1 MVSQVAGGERWRRS
15 MSKKRLAR
23 AARFIRRIAE
33 FLVPVLTVIKIL
45 VEIANKAANC
55 NDRKLQI
62 QISVAR

>member
-15 MSKKRLAR
+15 MSKKKLAR

-33 FLVPVLTVIKIL
+33 LLVPVLMVVKLL

-55 NDRKLQI
+55 NDRELQI